1 MADRGAALWIGNS
14 WLVQLSRSDLNRLRT
29 AAKRQMRKLGWPEK
43 RINNVEADKLIEW
56 LGPKV
61 VEELKVRADEKK
73 QARSRLV
80 AAFRG

>member
-1 MADRGAALWIGNS
+1 MADRGAALWVGGS
-14 WLVQLSRSDLNRLRT
+14 WIAQLSVSDLNRLRE

-61 VEELKVRADEKK
+61 VEELKVQADQKKSNRA
-73 QARSRLV
+73 RLV
-80 AAFRG
+80 AAGRG